1 MLRKGACDSFYLK
14 SAQFT
19 VLWRCDRSRSR
30 LGDTPV
36 GTSRSPNTH
45 HDRDTRVYD
54 SVWAVLSKSTP
65 QLRSQLTQ
73 QCVVFSMPLNAQPDQ
88 IHDEST
94 KSEAVLEALRA
105 FESTNPGQTKLP
117 HRSASGP
124 AESNSLLEFRGHMA
138 VHGLFDFLLN
148 SRDAQGQRQMQEG
161 DMPVLLARCPFVNAT
176 MRELQTSFSGR
187 VTRSGNE
194 ASGASSG
201 VSVSVEES
209 VYQLKL
215 SGWILPSAL
224 RQLCAS
230 ARSIDRS
237 QAWHESPDN
246 APSQKVSPLDRRVG
260 DHDSNEHTA
269 DVGAGCGKLTMRTDP
284 ETLRFNYNGT
294 QSHGQSYPQQSD
306 SASEVI
312 TQVVEQVRWFRRSS
326 GGESPTNE
334 LWEIHRARDRGG
346 ASRASRASARA
357 PRASGAR

>member
-1 MLRKGACDSFYLK
+1 MRYAIYPQAKVAADLQSRVAMSRPPRMAHVICDSIH
-14 SAQFT
+14 T
-19 VLWRCDRSRSR
+19 VPR
-30 LGDTPV
+30 T
-36 GTSRSPNTH
+36 
-45 HDRDTRVYD
+45 
-54 SVWAVLSKSTP
+54 SVWLDVHFDQMPVCKRDNARVADELQWKVWCFVVHVVVVCCCRRLSAICRQMS
-65 QLRSQLTQ
+65 
-73 QCVVFSMPLNAQPDQ
+73 F
-88 IHDEST
+88 
-94 KSEAVLEALRA
+94 
-105 FESTNPGQTKLP
+105 
-117 HRSASGP
+117 
-124 AESNSLLEFRGHMA
+124 EFRMRT
-138 VHGLFDFLLN
+138 FL
-148 SRDAQGQRQMQEG
+148 
-161 DMPVLLARCPFVNAT
+161 
-176 MRELQTSFSGR
+176 TSDPRTCVTRGR

-215 SGWILPSAL
+215 SVCMACIIVHRVAALCTFAHHTQGWILPSAL

-246 APSQKVSPLDRRVG
+246 APSQKLSPLDRRVG